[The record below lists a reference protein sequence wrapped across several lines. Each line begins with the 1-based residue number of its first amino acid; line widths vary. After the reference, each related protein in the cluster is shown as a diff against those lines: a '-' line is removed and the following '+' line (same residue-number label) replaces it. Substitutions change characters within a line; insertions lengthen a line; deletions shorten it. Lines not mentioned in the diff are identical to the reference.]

1 MACYSTDWQPFCVQR
16 SLAPSTTIATCKLV
30 AWSPVLAK
38 ADSFTMTY
46 VWHPNLDPRPL
57 KADGSLEGSALGRR
71 WCGLGEHNYIHT
83 KHARMPSHRLR
94 RTTPNLP
101 TNRRQL
107 YPALAATIGG
117 EVFLGQTRQTPTD
130 PRNLLMLARA
140 SCTRC
145 RDCGREDS
153 ATSLDADALRRWQA
167 KSMPGHVIAH
177 ILDSW

>member
-16 SLAPSTTIATCKLV
+16 SLAPSTTIIATCKLV

-57 KADGSLEGSALGRR
+57 KRR
-71 WCGLGEHNYIHT
+71 WISRGLCAWTPLVWTRGAQLHT

-130 PRNLLMLARA
+130 PRNLLMLASA

>member
-1 MACYSTDWQPFCVQR
+1 
-16 SLAPSTTIATCKLV
+16 L
-30 AWSPVLAK
+30 
-38 ADSFTMTY
+38 
-46 VWHPNLDPRPL
+46 RP
-57 KADGSLEGSALGRR
+57 ALSGTVD
-71 WCGLGEHNYIHT
+71 HNYCNLQTRGMEPSPGKSRFVHHDVRVASKSRPSSAKSRWISRGLCAWTPLVWTRGAQLHT